1 MEMANADSQ
10 PEETKLINGLRR
22 GDTFALELLY
32 QRYFDQIYS
41 LVFNQVG
48 RNHSITEDIVQE
60 TFLAAIN
67 SASNFR
73 GQSKVGTWL
82 YSIACHKVTDYYR
95 RQGREAKYNARNV
108 NVSDIEANPN
118 TDGKL
123 FPARLL
129 ESEETRQ
136 LVEQALSRLPLDY
149 RQVLILKYVAEIPV
163 AEISEIMERSQKSVE
178 GLLTRAR
185 KSLRENLAELD
196 EG

>member
-10 PEETKLINGLRR
+10 PEETKLIDGLYR
-22 GDTFALELLY
+22 GDTIVLEQLY
-32 QRYFDQIYS
+32 QRYFNQIYS

-48 RNHSITEDIVQE
+48 RDHSITEDIVQE

-67 SASNFR
+67 SASKFR
-73 GQSKVGTWL
+73 GQSKVSTWL
-82 YSIACHKVTDYYR
+82 YSIACHKVTDHYR
-95 RQGREAKYNARNV
+95 RQGREAKYKAHNV
-108 NVSDIEANPN
+108 NISDIEVSQN

-149 RQVLILKYVAEIPV
+149 RQVLILKYVVEIPV
-163 AEISEIMERSQKSVE
+163 AEISQIMERSQKSVE

-185 KSLRENLAELD
+185 KSLRANLAELD
-196 EG
+196 KG